1 MKSPDVIIVGGGAAG
16 IIAAWKSATLG
27 AKTLLIEKT
36 ERLGTKIL
44 ISGGGKCNITHDGTV
59 EDVLQAFRKNEAQFL
74 RPAMY
79 RFTNSDVL
87 ELLTSRGLEV
97 YTRPD
102 NRIFPLHGTAK
113 DVMKIFESC
122 LREVNVSVLLR
133 TPVKR
138 LIAAANRIEGVET
151 ANGNFYCQRVVIATG
166 GSSYPKSGTT
176 GDAWKWLRELG
187 HKIVPIRAALAPMYM
202 EIENQGDLSGISIRD
217 CVLKAR
223 QRGKE
228 IARWRGDLL
237 FTHRGVS
244 GPTVLGI
251 SRIVAEQW
259 HMGPVMLEVDLLPDS
274 SFESVSE
281 RISGYRQSFPKRS
294 VARFLSE
301 LIAEGLV
308 KAALQSRQIVVQ
320 ASMGTLDR
328 KTQNRLVELIKGWQ
342 IGEVTSVPLEK
353 GECVAGGVSLDEVD
367 PHSMRSSKV
376 QGLYLSGEA
385 LDIAGPVGGYN
396 LQAAF
401 STGFVAGETA
411 AKDCETR

>member
-27 AKTLLIEKT
+27 AKTLLLEKT

-59 EDVLQAFRKNEAQFL
+59 EEVLQAFRKNEAQFL

-259 HMGPVMLEVDLLPDS
+259 HMGPIMLEVDLLPDS

-281 RISGYRQSFPKRS
+281 KISGYRQSFPKRS

-308 KAALQSRQIVVQ
+308 QAALQSRQIVVQ

>member
-1 MKSPDVIIVGGGAAG
+1 MKSPDVLVVGGGAAG
-16 IIAAWKSATLG
+16 IIAAWRSASLG
-27 AKTLLIEKT
+27 AKTLLLEKT

-59 EDVLQAFRKNEAQFL
+59 EEVLHAFRKNEAQFL

-87 ELLTSRGLEV
+87 QLLISRGLEV

-113 DVMKIFESC
+113 DVMRIFESY
-122 LREVNVSVLLR
+122 LREVNVSVILR

-138 LIAAANRIEGVET
+138 LIASGERIEGVET
-151 ANGNFYCQRVVIATG
+151 ANGRFQCERIVVATG

-187 HKIVPIRAALAPMYM
+187 HTIDTIRAALAPMYM
-202 EIENQGDLSGISIRD
+202 QTENARELSGISIRD

-223 QRGKE
+223 QGGKE

-251 SRIVAEQW
+251 SRNVAERW
-259 HMGPVMLEVDLLPDS
+259 SMGPILLEVDVLPDH

-281 RISGYRQSFPKRS
+281 IISKYRQSFPKRT
-294 VARFLSE
+294 VARFLGE
-301 LIAEGLV
+301 QIADGLV
-308 KAALQSRQIVVQ
+308 QTALQSRQIAAQV
-320 ASMGTLDR
+320 SMATLDR
-328 KTQNRLVELIKGWQ
+328 KTQNLIVELIKGWQ
-342 IGEVTSVPLEK
+342 IGKVASVPLEK

-376 QGLYLSGEA
+376 SGLYLCGEA
-385 LDIAGPVGGYN
+385 LDIAGPIGGYN

-411 AKDCETR
+411 ATDSETR